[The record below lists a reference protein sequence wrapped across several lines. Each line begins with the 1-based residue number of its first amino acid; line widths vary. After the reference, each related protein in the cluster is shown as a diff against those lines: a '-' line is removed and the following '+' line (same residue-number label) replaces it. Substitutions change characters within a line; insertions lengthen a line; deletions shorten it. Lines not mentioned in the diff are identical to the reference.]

1 VGGWLGAWL
10 RVVRPVVGRRLS
22 AGCHR
27 SRRVGEAEGAC
38 ETIVDEAVGVLAVGV
53 VEV

>member
-1 VGGWLGAWL
+1 M
-10 RVVRPVVGRRLS
+10 GRRLS
-22 AGCHR
+22 AGCYR
-27 SRRVGEAEGAC
+27 SRHVGEAEGAC